1 MNYDAEYKIA
11 RLRAVLD
18 YALTCALSDNL
29 RRRIVDVLNDTDPR
43 LNLPN
48 DAPTEDTAA

>member
-18 YALTCALSDNL
+18 YALTCAISNNL

-43 LNLPN
+43 LNLRDDTDT
-48 DAPTEDTAA
+48 DAKA